1 MSSRSH
7 HSGIVVPLVTPVT
20 ADGTLDEAAAERLVS
35 HVAAGGCGLLLL
47 GTTGEVASL
56 SGSLRRRYVEIAV
69 RVAKGRVPVF
79 ACVAHNCFDDAVEL
93 ARAHLEQGVDAIVG
107 MLPNYFK
114 LGAPEMRRYF
124 ELLADRTPGPLFL
137 YNMPATTGMSLPIE
151 VVEALSQRANIVG
164 MKDSEQ
170 SPGRREAVA
179 ERLGGRDD
187 FSLFMGV
194 AAHAVAALKL
204 GFHGVVPSSG
214 NLQPELWRDLF
225 AAARAGD
232 WPRAESLQQRA
243 LTLGAIFQG
252 TRTLGESLAAL
263 KAGLATQHLCGPD
276 MLPPLAALSS
286 NEQTA
291 CAEQLAHFK

>member
-1 MSSRSH
+1 MSSPSR
-7 HSGIVVPLVTPVT
+7 HSGVVVPLVTPVT
-20 ADGTLDEAAAERLVS
+20 PDGVLDEAAAERLVS
-35 HVAAGGCGLLLL
+35 HVTEGGCGLLVL

-56 SGSLRRRYVEIAV
+56 SSALRRRYVEIAV
-69 RVAKGRVPVF
+69 RIAAGRVPVF
-79 ACVAHNCFDDAVEL
+79 ACVAHNCFDDAVAL
-93 ARAHLEQGVDAIVG
+93 SRAHLEQGVDAVVG

-114 LGAPEMRRYF
+114 LGAREMQRYF
-124 ELLADRTPGPLFL
+124 ELLADRTPGPLYL

-151 VVEALSQRANIVG
+151 VVEALSQHENVVG

-179 ERLGGRDD
+179 ESLGRRED

-214 NLQPELWRDLF
+214 NLQPKLWHDLF

-243 LTLGAIFQG
+243 LALGAIFQG

-276 MLPPLAALSS
+276 MLPPLAALPLD
-286 NEQTA
+286 EQTA
-291 CAEQLAHFK
+291 CAEQLARLN